1 MCGIVQAWVG
11 SSGRGRVFRVDLL
24 DLLRVGV
31 RSVYLLSR
39 DGMLAERP
47 RSARREDSAVA
58 EGGSGGGR
66 GKAGHQAV
74 EQVALRVVREVALDA
89 GHEATGGDHDAGT
102 PCGILVPEA

>member
-1 MCGIVQAWVG
+1 MCGFVQAWVG

-31 RSVYLLSR
+31 WSVYLLSR
-39 DGMLAERP
+39 GGRLVEKP

-58 EGGSGGGR
+58 EGGSGAGR

-74 EQVALRVVREVALDA
+74 EQVALGVVGEVALDA
-89 GHEATGGDHDAGT
+89 GHEATGSDHDAGT
-102 PCGILVPEA
+102 PSGILVPEA